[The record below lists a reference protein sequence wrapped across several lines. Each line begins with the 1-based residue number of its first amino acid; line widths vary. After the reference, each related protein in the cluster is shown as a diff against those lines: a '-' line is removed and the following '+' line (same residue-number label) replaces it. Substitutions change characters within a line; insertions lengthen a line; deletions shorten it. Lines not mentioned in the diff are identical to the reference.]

1 MGFPVPDLSPLT
13 YVVGFAFGGFAGIVV
28 SCITEALGFLFFPA
42 LAGWALPIILVL
54 AIAGTVIGGKVL
66 K

>member
-13 YVVGFAFGGFAGIVV
+13 YVVGFAVGGFAGIVV
-28 SCITEALGFLFFPA
+28 SCITEALG
-42 LAGWALPIILVL
+42 WALPIVLVL
-54 AIAGTVIGGKVL
+54 AIAGTILGGKVL